1 MPGHAVASRERHG
14 VHAREKED
22 AGNRRRRR
30 VPERVLRGAG
40 DPGVGRSRREGEDSS
55 EQEEQE
61 EMAAIIGEGA
71 GGAGMDEHPCYAVK
85 IAGMYIIVLQNMQ
98 RRIAQ
103 QWISE
108 TSPDPNI
115 PVIVTQAPIQEP
127 LPTHLPHPPPAP
139 NVPPSSNP
147 VQNAT
152 AYAFGGGGGGAGYGY
167 GYGSGERMYDSL
179 DSVSISPSA
188 EGNERRT
195 GERKMN
201 ATPVSASHHSRS
213 HSLPQSRRSTTPRR
227 ASAGGPGSSHMG
239 AGPGMYASASASTS
253 REPIRPPNPLE
264 STPPKDPPTPST
276 SKPPKPP
283 PSKTRPPPKKSPRR
297 KKDKDKPTTPIS
309 AFLFPSTSLT
319 PEIISIPC
327 RQVRSEFEGRF
338 VRVRYKDYIRGG
350 RVSGRASR
358 RGRGRGVG
366 GEGGQEGRREGG
378 GGEVG
383 FKSLQSWRGMFLVVF
398 SDPSSS
404 PFRTRTGE
412 ENGDLEEEE
421 EEENA
426 CIARLSE
433 GRARGWKGNV
443 LVFKQLVDDGSG
455 LVGDPVGEGEGGGG
469 MLGDVSMDDLG
480 VLRSFFVLYGNV
492 PHERMD
498 RELYLKPPEG
508 YPFPIA
514 HPANTYPIDAL
525 LLPTSSPTPLLTEIL
540 CQSTTHRP
548 TRTSYEQIL
557 GPDPHFESVQTYAGG
572 FMIGFTSASR
582 VGDRDL
588 NGCVR
593 AMSGGGGME
602 VRGDVVVFKE
612 VGMGRGAGVG
622 VYGDRYF
629 RLWGHVSPDVLNE
642 SLMSP

>member
-1 MPGHAVASRERHG
+1 
-14 VHAREKED
+14 
-22 AGNRRRRR
+22 
-30 VPERVLRGAG
+30 
-40 DPGVGRSRREGEDSS
+40 
-55 EQEEQE
+55 
-61 EMAAIIGEGA
+61 
-71 GGAGMDEHPCYAVK
+71 
-85 IAGMYIIVLQNMQ
+85 MYIIVLQSMQ
-98 RRIAQ
+98 RRPRHQFECQPGNFQRIAQ

-127 LPTHLPHPPPAP
+127 LPTHFPTQLPQPNLPPNP
-139 NVPPSSNP
+139 NPITNP
-147 VQNAT
+147 QN
-152 AYAFGGGGGGAGYGY
+152 AYAFGTSGGAGYGY

-179 DSVSISPSA
+179 DSISVDH
-188 EGNERRT
+188 EGDERR

-201 ATPVSASHHSRS
+201 ATPVSGHHSLHHSR
-213 HSLPQSRRSTTPRR
+213 RSNTPRR
-227 ASAGGPGSSHMG
+227 ASGPASSGMG
-239 AGPGMYASASASTS
+239 AGLGMYASASASTS

-283 PSKTRPPPKKSPRR
+283 KTRPPPKKPRR
-297 KKDKDKPTTPIS
+297 KQKPTTPIS

-327 RQVRSEFEGRF
+327 TQVRREFEGSF
-338 VRVRYKDYIRGG
+338 LRVRYKDYIRGG
-350 RVSGRASR
+350 RVPGRAR
-358 RGRGRGVG
+358 VV
-366 GEGGQEGRREGG
+366 EGGQER
-378 GGEVG
+378 EVG

-398 SDPSSS
+398 SDA
-404 PFRTRTGE
+404 THAGE
-412 ENGDLEEEE
+412 FEEE

-443 LVFKQLVDDGSG
+443 LVFKQLAIDGSG
-455 LVGDPVGEGEGGGG
+455 LVGPPGGEGDGGDGEGGG
-469 MLGDVSMDDLG
+469 MLGDVSMDDLS

-492 PHERMD
+492 PHERLV

-508 YPFPIA
+508 YPFPTA
-514 HPANTYPIDAL
+514 HPSNTYPIDAL
-525 LLPTSSPTPLLTEIL
+525 LLPTSSPTPFFTEIL
-540 CQSTTHRP
+540 CQSSTHRP

-557 GPDPHFESVQTYAGG
+557 GPDPHFESIQTYVGG

-588 NGCVR
+588 NGCVKG
-593 AMSGGGGME
+593 MTGGGGME

-612 VGMGRGAGVG
+612 VGMGRGAGV
-622 VYGDRYF
+622 YGDVSVFDLAVLKRYF
-629 RLWGHVSPDVLNE
+629 RLWGHVSEDVLNE
-642 SLMSP
+642 ALMSP